1 MLSNSVAHSAAV
13 LVGGAAIGAAL
24 ALTLRPY
31 YSSTARALE
40 QRARQAEE
48 RSRAAA
54 AIDEARALA
63 AQGEASAKEKREE
76 SVATVLEQIRAE
88 WALVPK
94 NASGRMDREIFVE
107 HLLELHHEELMGAG
121 TKQVYRQFLD
131 RCFDAGVGLML
142 APGKEEKADVGRH
155 CFSYSLLLANEFYF
169 KAAAA
174 AEGASCPCA
183 TPVADQLAL
192 VAKPCAS

>member
-1 MLSNSVAHSAAV
+1 M
-13 LVGGAAIGAAL
+13 
-24 ALTLRPY
+24 
-31 YSSTARALE
+31 
-40 QRARQAEE
+40 
-48 RSRAAA
+48 
-54 AIDEARALA
+54 
-63 AQGEASAKEKREE
+63 
-76 SVATVLEQIRAE
+76 LEQIRAE

-192 VAKPCAS
+192 WPSHAHRKHVTARDQAMRAEVDDILFEPISHRSRVTYTSLQSLHTRTSVKPQAPSSHS